1 MAIAERWL
9 ASYFNRPTF
18 ELFDYD
24 VYGLCGDGCMMEGI
38 FRRSGLPAQRQQTQ
52 GCGAV
57 TCDSGY

>member
-24 VYGLCGDGCMMEGI
+24 VNALCGDGCMMEGI
-38 FRRSGLPAQRQQTQ
+38 FRRSGLPARRQQT
-52 GCGAV
+52 GLWCR
-57 TCDSGY
+57 DL